1 MTESKAGNSTAQ
13 REFHL
18 LAFLSHEKLQVLIF
32 ISVLLVYILTVC
44 ANLIITALVC
54 LVPHLHTPMYFFL
67 CNLSVQDIVYVTAIL
82 PKFLAI
88 TTAGD
93 NSISFLGCMIQLYL
107 HISCVSGE
115 ALLLTSMAYD
125 RYVAICIPMRYSLI
139 MKKSVCVLLASVS
152 WFIGATNG
160 FMYSWLISNF
170 FFCDRHEINHFFCE
184 MKAIL
189 GLSCGGFQ
197 NIKIVMIAT
206 CAIIGLLPFSLILI
220 SYGNIISSVLKIRT
234 SAGKLKIFSSC
245 CSHLTVVVLFCGTP
259 VSLYMK
265 PESENSQEIDKL
277 LSLLYVAVTPLLN
290 PLVYSLRNKDII
302 NAIKHITNLYFWGSF
317 ACNDIDNDVIYN

>member
-1 MTESKAGNSTAQ
+1 MDENEARNITSQ

-18 LAFLSHEKLQVLIF
+18 LAFLSHEKVWLLIF
-32 ISVLLVYILTVC
+32 IWVLLMYILTVC

-54 LVPHLHTPMYFFL
+54 LVPRLHTPMYFFL

-88 TTAGD
+88 TITGN
-93 NSISFLGCMIQLYL
+93 NSISFLGCMTQMYLYAL
-107 HISCVSGE
+107 CVMVE
-115 ALLLTSMAYD
+115 FLLLTSMAYD

-152 WFIGATNG
+152 WFIGATVS
-160 FMYSWLISNF
+160 FLYCWLVVHLQFCDHQEIDH
-170 FFCDRHEINHFFCE
+170 FFCDL
-184 MKAIL
+184 KTIL
-189 GLSCGGFQ
+189 ELSCSDTT
-197 NIKIVMIAT
+197 NIKFVILMV
-206 CAIIGLLPFSLILI
+206 CVFIGFLPFDLILI
-220 SYGNIISSVLKIRT
+220 SYGNIIYSVLKIRT

-245 CSHLTVVVLFCGTP
+245 GSHLTVVVLFCGT
-259 VSLYMK
+259 SLILYMK
-265 PESENSQEIDKL
+265 PDSENSQEIDKL

-302 NAIKHITNLYFWGSF
+302 NVIKFVMKLL
-317 ACNDIDNDVIYN
+317 

>member
-13 REFHL
+13 REFLL

-32 ISVLLVYILTVC
+32 ISVLLMYILTVC

-88 TTAGD
+88 TITGD
-93 NSISFLGCMIQLYL
+93 NIISFMSCMTQMFLYG
-107 HISCVSGE
+107 SCVSVE
-115 ALLLTSMAYD
+115 FLLLTSMVYD

-139 MKKSVCVLLASVS
+139 MKKSVCVLLASIS
-152 WFIGATNG
+152 WFIGATVS
-160 FMYSWLISNF
+160 FMYCWLISNVLT
-170 FFCDRHEINHFFCE
+170 CDHHKISHFFCGL
-184 MKAIL
+184 KATL
-189 GLSCGGFQ
+189 KLSCSGLE
-197 NIKIVMIAT
+197 NIKILMTVT
-206 CAIIGLLPFSLILI
+206 CVLIGLLSFGLILI

-234 SAGKLKIFSSC
+234 SARKLKIFSSC
-245 CSHLTVVVLFCGTP
+245 GSHLTVVVLFCGTCI
-259 VSLYMK
+259 SLYMK
-265 PESENSQEIDKL
+265 PDSENSQEMDKL
-277 LSLLYVAVTPLLN
+277 LSLLYVVVTPVLN

-302 NAIKHITNLYFWGSF
+302 DAIKNITNLPLYTK
-317 ACNDIDNDVIYN
+317 